1 MQMTVRTAAMLG
13 ALLLCAG
20 PGFGQFAAPEK
31 APQKTEPKE
40 KAEKKGVGQSLADLL
55 AEALKN
61 NPDIRVAEAKLQEA
75 SAELHRTRLK
85 VTQKIVAAH
94 NSLELQ
100 KAQVAAAETSLRRSL
115 DLTKRGAVSARE
127 LEARKEQLILEKAK
141 LAALQAELPYLLGK
155 QSLPKGTKSQEA
167 RARDLLFYA
176 TTLERAQRAWDEKQI
191 LADWLVRERVPLRR
205 KAPHGTI
212 AAKLKKALDTP
223 VTLKVENS
231 PLAEVLDFLKLKL
244 KGVSF
249 RLVENR
255 KGELEKKSLTLDL
268 KEVPLGAVI
277 QAIQDSIPNLRF
289 AVRDYGVLVTSVNR
303 LPPHAV
309 LVEDFWKSDTGKES
323 AR

>member
-20 PGFGQFAAPEK
+20 PGFGQLAATEK
-31 APQKTEPKE
+31 APPKTEPKE

-100 KAQVAAAETSLRRSL
+100 KAQVVVAEGSLKRSL
-115 DLTKRGAVSARE
+115 DLRKRAAVSTSE
-127 LEARKEQLILEKAK
+127 LEAAKQQLILEKAK

-155 QSLPKGTKSQEA
+155 QSLPKGTKAQEA
-167 RARDLLFYA
+167 RARDLLFYMS
-176 TTLERAQRAWDEKQI
+176 TLERAQRAWDEKQS
-191 LADWLVRERVPLRR
+191 LADWLVRKRVPPRGQS
-205 KAPHGTI
+205 PHGTI

-231 PLAEVLDFLKLKL
+231 PLPDVLEFLELKI

-249 RLVENR
+249 RLVED
-255 KGELEKKSLTLDL
+255 KQGELKKESLTLDL

-289 AVRDYGVLVTSVNR
+289 AVRDYGVLVTSEKR

-309 LVEDFWKSDTGKES
+309 LVEDFWKSNTGKES